1 MNKIFKSFIIAMT
14 CIVTFS
20 LQGHNASAYFGTDVY
35 VVNGQTQSYHNDA
48 IMQNGVTLVP
58 LRGVFETLGATVNW
72 NAKDKTITAKN
83 STKTVWL
90 MVGSKE
96 AKINGNS
103 LAVSSAPII
112 KSGTTLVPLRFISE
126 ALGATVSWNQ
136 DSYEVSIYAE
146 GSSQVER
153 SHWLGYYGNSGFSGS
168 GVITSLRIDKVTP
181 TKITFTSVNGIR
193 YDPTNGKL
201 FGYQMPWHFKYT
213 TRDAQPIFDDVA
225 SYELNGCSFDLVK
238 YDDEIHVEYMNG
250 SCDHLGLI
258 EYKGDYTEYRKLK
271 NFK

>member
-1 MNKIFKSFIIAMT
+1 MNKIFKYFIIAMT
-14 CIVTFS
+14 CVVTFS
-20 LQGHNASAYFGTDVY
+20 LQAHNASAYSGIDVY
-35 VVNGQTQSYHNDA
+35 VANEQTQSYHSDA
-48 IMQNGVTLVP
+48 IIHNGVTLVP
-58 LRGVFETLGATVNW
+58 LRGVFETLGATVSW

-90 MVGSKE
+90 MVGSKK
-96 AKINGNS
+96 AKINGNA
-103 LAVSSAPII
+103 LAVSVAPII
-112 KSGTTLVPLRFISE
+112 ESGTTLVPLRFISE

-136 DSYEVSIYAE
+136 DLNEVSIYAK

-153 SHWLGYYGNSGFSGS
+153 SHWLGYYYNSGYTGS

-181 TKITFTSVNGIR
+181 TKITFTSINGYR

-201 FGYQMPWHFKYT
+201 YGYQMPWHMVYT
-213 TRDAQPIFDDVA
+213 TRDVQLISDDVA

-238 YDDEIHVEYMNG
+238 YSDEIHVENMYG

-258 EYKGDYTEYRKLK
+258 EYEGEHTEYRKVEK
-271 NFK
+271 

>member
-20 LQGHNASAYFGTDVY
+20 LQGHNASAYSGIDVY
-35 VVNGQTQSYHNDA
+35 VANGQTQSYHSDA
-48 IMQNGVTLVP
+48 IIQDGVTLVP

-83 STKTVWL
+83 STNTVWL
-90 MVGSKE
+90 MVGSKK
-96 AKINGNS
+96 AKINGTP
-103 LAVSSAPII
+103 LAVSVAPII

-126 ALGATVSWNQ
+126 ALGATVSWDQ
-136 DSYEVSIYAE
+136 DSHDVSIYAK

-213 TRDAQPIFDDVA
+213 TRDAQLISDDVA
-225 SYELNGCSFDLVK
+225 SYEVNGCSFDLVK
-238 YDDEIHVEYMNG
+238 YDDAIHIENMYG
-250 SCDHLGLI
+250 SCNHLGLA
-258 EYKGDYTEYRKLK
+258 EYEGEYTEYRKVEM
-271 NFK
+271 